1 MQLGSTKLLKTR
13 RNKENCVLDYKI
25 EYIMHRTDRN
35 NVMIA
40 SMLIIIF
47 QIIPILYLLGWGVAN
62 HKFIEYY
69 LFLRSF
75 FVRRLKD
82 KQ

>member
-1 MQLGSTKLLKTR
+1 
-13 RNKENCVLDYKI
+13 
-25 EYIMHRTDRN
+25 MHRTDRN

-75 FVRRLKD
+75 FFRRLKD